1 MTSDRQRLLERAQL
15 ACGRLDAITALLP
28 DPDVFLYSYVRREA
42 VLSSQIEGTQSSL
55 SDLLLF
61 EIKGVQA
68 ARIRGASP
76 ICARRRAH
84 RWKACWVR
92 RGGAAFFRQGCGL
105 RTGSDQ
111 AKALFSEGHGSFF
124 GERFGLE
131 RSFFARKMP
140 IQGKQL
146 CSSVEPSPPR
156 LRGVRLLDDQFR
168 VGNGPSKARWGV
180 EMEGSLISWVCLGP
194 TPDRFRIGIGRIG
207 PRASPAC
214 SVFLDTVWGP
224 IIPVPDHLGEKFKV
238 CTTAR

>member
-1 MTSDRQRLLERAQL
+1 VTTVANETVRAFVPYPLPPVPPVQMTSDRQRLLERAQL

-92 RGGAAFFRQGCGL
+92 RGGRRFSDKGAGIQDQRA
-105 RTGSDQ
+105 RTVISCWSIDGPQEGSD
-111 AKALFSEGHGSFF
+111 AWTGTFRLGILV
-124 GERFGLE
+124 RFQL
-131 RSFFARKMP
+131 P
-140 IQGKQL
+140 PGKN
-146 CSSVEPSPPR
+146 
-156 LRGVRLLDDQFR
+156 DDT
-168 VGNGPSKARWGV
+168 G
-180 EMEGSLISWVCLGP
+180 
-194 TPDRFRIGIGRIG
+194 
-207 PRASPAC
+207 
-214 SVFLDTVWGP
+214 
-224 IIPVPDHLGEKFKV
+224 
-238 CTTAR
+238 